1 MLFHTER
8 VKAIYTYEF
17 AIHVPFNN
25 ITSMDIGK
33 TRVLIKTR
41 QNKKQNED
49 EYKAEVLW
57 RTRAIRL
64 SLQ

>member
-17 AIHVPFNN
+17 VIHVPFNN
-25 ITSMDIGK
+25 NITRMGIGK

-41 QNKKQNED
+41 QNKKQKED
-49 EYKAEVLW
+49 E
-57 RTRAIRL
+57 
-64 SLQ
+64 

>member
-17 AIHVPFNN
+17 VIHVPFNN
-25 ITSMDIGK
+25 ITRMDIGK

-41 QNKKQNED
+41 QNKKQKED
-49 EYKAEVLW
+49 E
-57 RTRAIRL
+57 
-64 SLQ
+64 